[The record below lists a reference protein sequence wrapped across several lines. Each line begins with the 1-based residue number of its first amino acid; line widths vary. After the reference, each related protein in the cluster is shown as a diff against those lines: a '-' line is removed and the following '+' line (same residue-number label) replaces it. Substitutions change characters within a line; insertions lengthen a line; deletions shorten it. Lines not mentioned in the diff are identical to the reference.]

1 MDDREI
7 LTIEQVAELLQMNY
21 YTVYRKVASGEI
33 PASKIGRSWRVLK
46 KDVLKYVEKLKTKK

>member
-46 KDVLKYVEKLKTKK
+46 GEY